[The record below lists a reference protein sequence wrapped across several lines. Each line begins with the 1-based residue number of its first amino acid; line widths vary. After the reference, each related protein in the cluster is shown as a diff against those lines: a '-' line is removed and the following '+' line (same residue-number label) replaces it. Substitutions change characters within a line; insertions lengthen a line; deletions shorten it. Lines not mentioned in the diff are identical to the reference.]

1 MLIHQAQS
9 IKSVRHWLI
18 QITIL
23 LSLTSLLTG
32 CFSLGGL
39 FEKEKVINVQTEAV
53 EKTHLDI
60 EEPAPLDAKPIG
72 WIIITRENAEEVFAQ
87 LEAEGKHVVL
97 FGLTSDD
104 YRDLSLTIADL
115 RTILVTQKEI
125 IVKYKEYYESNEDGK

>member
-1 MLIHQAQS
+1 MLKLQAQS
-9 IKSVRHWLI
+9 IGNVRHWLI
-18 QITIL
+18 QTTIL

-60 EEPAPLDAKPIG
+60 EEPAPLDAKPIE
-72 WIIITRENAEEVFAQ
+72 WIIITRENADEVFSQ
-87 LEAEGKHVVL
+87 LEADGRHVVL

-104 YRDLSLTIADL
+104 YRDLSLTIADV
-115 RTILVTQKEI
+115 RTILATQKQI
-125 IVKYKEYYESNEDGK
+125 IVKYKEYYESKENAE

>member
-23 LSLTSLLTG
+23 LSLTSLTG
-32 CFSLGGL
+32 CMSFGGL
-39 FEKEKVINVQTEAV
+39 FGDREKPIEVKTVAV
-53 EKTHLDI
+53 DKTRL
-60 EEPAPLDAKPIG
+60 ELKEPDPLDAKPIG
-72 WIIITRENAEEVFAQ
+72 WVVITRDNAEEIFSQ

-104 YRDLSLTIADL
+104 YRDLSVTIADL
-115 RTILVTQKEI
+115 RTILVTQKQI
-125 IVKYKEYYESNEDGK
+125 IVKYKEYYEPAEEQK